1 MRYILCVILVFS
13 SVVVKAQSSLDIEDI
28 FKMQLFLDKKLTIHS
43 STKGVVKDNALYQI
57 FSDSAELNI
66 DTLKVNSAL
75 YYFIDPFQYYKVD
88 LKNTI
93 QNLSNEDS
101 KIQSL
106 SFFHGLN
113 TIYILAINSETG
125 LTYRLKGFN
134 GNDFLTFL
142 RDFKEM
148 YRKQTGNSVSNNK
161 FIKKYKLPDVDF
173 KCLYKGLRSG
183 NIDIQKYP
191 CLIRCSDPIRV
202 R

>member
-1 MRYILCVILVFS
+1 M
-13 SVVVKAQSSLDIEDI
+13 VVKAQSSLDIEDI